1 MHINRGGF
9 LERRKREKMAS
20 LEKDFTKR
28 KIVSQD
34 IYVSP
39 RKHVFFT
46 FLKIQAASRYYQQT
60 LCHTPSFLFP
70 ETSQHSDS
78 QAAKNMSLNL

>member
-46 FLKIQAASRYYQQT
+46 FLKVQALDQT
-60 LCHTPSFLFP
+60 LLFISSKFNKIII
-70 ETSQHSDS
+70 EQVT
-78 QAAKNMSLNL
+78 LE